1 MRRSIALALLAL
13 LIGLS
18 VGAPVSAAEPS
29 ASGPVPSVAP
39 EPSSDP
45 STDPSSEPPV
55 EPSTAPVPPD
65 PTAAPSV
72 EPSVPAAT
80 PEAPA
85 DTPAPVATDPAPVT
99 DLAGRPDTTGRYIVM
114 LKSSADPNAVV
125 AKHAA
130 RDRIKADRSFTKAF
144 RGFTSRLTGAQ
155 RTALLADANVLAVVP
170 DEVIELTAQT
180 LPTGVARVGGMLN
193 PVAAIDG
200 TDARVNA
207 DVAIVDTGIAT
218 HPDLNVAG
226 GYNCSTSDRSAW
238 RDVEGHGTHVAGTVA
253 ALDNGIGVVGV
264 APGARVW
271 AVKILNDDGYGLLSW
286 YVCGLDWILAQR
298 DPSDS
303 SRPLFEAVN
312 MSVTKDGRDDNA
324 CGASNADPLHAA
336 ICRVVAGGI
345 TVVAAA
351 ANDSGAAS
359 FRVPAS
365 YNEVI
370 TVSALADTDGKAGSL
385 GGNKC
390 YSWGGYDQD
399 DTFADFSNY
408 GADVDLIAPGKCIW
422 STRPGSSYGY
432 SSGTSMSAPTVTGAV
447 ALYKASRPN
456 ATPAEVKE
464 ALQYLGNL
472 GWKWSTDPD
481 AYHEKLLDVSRIGSL
496 GSFNLGLGPVD
507 LTREGAAVI
516 AAPITV
522 TRSASFFER
531 VKLSVTGVPSG
542 WTATLSAT
550 SLIGWTAT
558 AATLTVNVPAGV
570 AEGRYDLR
578 VTGTNQGR
586 TDYINV
592 PVTVA
597 VDAPTAAAP
606 VGYVTYGVKLGSTV
620 PVRVAWPAATDPS
633 SAIAGY
639 EVQTSING
647 GAYGY
652 TVSTS
657 GSVHEV
663 LRSVGLN
670 GASYR
675 FRVRAR
681 DSAGNWSAWATAANP
696 TRVYVVDDRSS
707 TLTYNGSWARVA
719 YAYAANGTLT
729 RSSQTGAGVRLTFT
743 GRGVA
748 IVAPRNAYRGSIDV
762 YLDGVF
768 VKTVLLKTSTSVT
781 RQVVIARAWTSVG
794 THTIQLKVRGGNT
807 YPLVEFDAFLVD
819 K

>member
-13 LIGLS
+13 LIGLP
-18 VGAPVSAAEPS
+18 VGAPVSAAEPTS
-29 ASGPVPSVAP
+29 SEPAP
-39 EPSSDP
+39 IVSSE
-45 STDPSSEPPV
+45 PSSEPSADPSVDPSPEPV
-55 EPSTAPVPPD
+55 APD
-65 PTAAPSV
+65 PTADPSV
-72 EPSVPAAT
+72 DPTAPAAT
-80 PEAPA
+80 PVDPTAKP
-85 DTPAPVATDPAPVT
+85 TPAATDPAPAT
-99 DLAGRPDTTGRYIVM
+99 DLAGRPDATGRYIVM
-114 LKSSADPNAVV
+114 LKSGADPTAVI

-130 RDRIKADRSFTKAF
+130 RDRIKAERSFTKAF

-180 LPTGVARVGGMLN
+180 IPTGISRVGGKLN
-193 PVAAIDG
+193 PLASINGSDNRID
-200 TDARVNA
+200 A

-226 GYNCSTSDRSAW
+226 GYNCSTSDRTAW
-238 RDVEGHGTHVAGTVA
+238 RDVEGHGTHVAGTVG

-271 AVKILNDDGYGLLSW
+271 GVKILNDTGYGLLSW
-286 YVCGLDWILAQR
+286 YVCGLDWIVAQR

-422 STRPGSSYGY
+422 STRPGSTYSY
-432 SSGTSMSAPTVTGAV
+432 SSGTSMSAPAVTGAV
-447 ALYKASRPN
+447 ALYKASRPS

-496 GSFNLGLGPVD
+496 GSFNIGIGSAD
-507 LTREGAAVI
+507 LIREGAAVI
-516 AAPITV
+516 AVPITL
-522 TRSASFFER
+522 TRSSTFFER
-531 VKLSVTGVPSG
+531 VKLSVTNVPSG
-542 WTATLSAT
+542 WTASLSAT

-558 AATLTVNVPAGV
+558 AASMTVTVPAGV

-578 VTGTNQGR
+578 VVATNQGR
-586 TDYINV
+586 ADYINV

-597 VDAPTAAAP
+597 VDAPTAGAP
-606 VGYVTYGVKLGSTV
+606 VGYLTYGVQLGSTV
-620 PVRVAWPAATDPS
+620 QVRVAWPAATDPS

-647 GAYGY
+647 GTYGY
-652 TVSTS
+652 TVATS
-657 GSVHEV
+657 ASVREV
-663 LRSVGLN
+663 LRTVGLN

-675 FRVRAR
+675 FRVRAK
-681 DSAGNWSAWATAANP
+681 DSAGNWSAWATAAAL

-707 TLTYNGSWARVA
+707 TLVYNGSWARVA
-719 YAYAANGTLT
+719 YPYAANGTLT
-729 RSSQTGAGVRLTFT
+729 RSSLPGSGVKLTFT

-768 VKTVLLKTSTSVT
+768 VKTVVLKTSTSAT
-781 RQVVIARAWTSVG
+781 RQVVIARAWTTVG
-794 THTIQLKVRGGNT
+794 THTIWMRVRSGNT